1 MDAFE
6 REGGGMSAERI
17 DENDLH
23 VLFVEDDP
31 AFANMYQ
38 LKLEM
43 DGYTVQLARDGE
55 EALKMLQGGSLP
67 DLVFLDIRLPKLDG
81 IALLQRLRASESTRN
96 LPVVILSNYGEDDLI
111 RQGLQL
117 GALEYL
123 IKANITPAQLSQGVE
138 KWSSPVTASEERRDN

>member
-1 MDAFE
+1 MTK
-6 REGGGMSAERI
+6 AERV
-17 DENDLH
+17 DEVT

-31 AFANMYQ
+31 AFADMYR

-43 DGYTVQLARDGE
+43 DGYTVRLARDGQ
-55 EALKMLQGGSLP
+55 EALEMLQRDDDLP
-67 DLVFLDIRLPKLDG
+67 DLVFLDIRLPKMDG
-81 IALLQRLRASESTRN
+81 IALLKRLRDTSRTES

-123 IKANITPAQLSQGVE
+123 IKANVTPAQLSQGVE
-138 KWSSPVTASEERRDN
+138 KWSNPLTLADPRRGLA

>member
-1 MDAFE
+1 
-6 REGGGMSAERI
+6 MSKAERV
-17 DENDLH
+17 DEVT

-31 AFANMYQ
+31 AFADMYR

-43 DGYTVQLARDGE
+43 DGYTVQLARDGQ
-55 EALKMLQGGSLP
+55 EALETLQHDELP

-81 IALLQRLRASESTRN
+81 IALLKRLRGTGRTEQ
-96 LPVVILSNYGEDDLI
+96 LPVVILSNYGEEDLI

-123 IKANITPAQLSQGVE
+123 IKANVTPAELSQGVE
-138 KWSSPVTASEERRDN
+138 KWSNPLAVPEDR

>member
-1 MDAFE
+1 MIE
-6 REGGGMSAERI
+6 REGGGMTNADR
-17 DENDLH
+17 DEVT

-31 AFANMYQ
+31 AFADMYR

-43 DGYTVQLARDGE
+43 DGYTVRLARDGE
-55 EALKMLQGGSLP
+55 EALELLQREDVLP

-81 IALLQRLRASESTRN
+81 IALLQRLRGTERTRD
-96 LPVVILSNYGEDDLI
+96 LPVVILSNYGEEDLI

-123 IKANITPAQLSQGVE
+123 IKANVTPAQLSQGIE
-138 KWSSPVTASEERRDN
+138 KWSNPVGIPEERRDS

>member
-1 MDAFE
+1 MN
-6 REGGGMSAERI
+6 AERV
-17 DENDLH
+17 DEVC

-31 AFANMYQ
+31 AFADMYR

-43 DGYTVQLARDGE
+43 DGYTVQVARDGE
-55 EALKMLQGGSLP
+55 QALALLQSEALP

-81 IALLQRLRASESTRN
+81 IALLQRLRDNEATKT

-138 KWSSPVTASEERRDN
+138 KWSNPVLMADDRRDG